1 MSFRA
6 GDPIPSQ
13 MSDPPTNLRSLP
25 SQPGLEPPLRPA
37 RARGGGPSMTAP
49 PALLV
54 ARSVSSS
61 DVSGGNL
68 PEVAWEHDATS
79 GAGDGLGPSDGYFL
93 NDPSSS
99 FRMCIDGMTLSRSS
113 ALPAPALVTAQADV
127 SAHPGAARQLEYQ
140 GGGGG
145 GGGNGDLFYDCDDA
159 WMRADNTWM
168 HLDDHSAALSH
179 FLDGLPTAPIDASDP
194 PSVPIQPG
202 PGSTELVTNAA
213 PSAAETG
220 AYILVDG
227 AATAVDGQRCAAT
240 VGGCDWLNDILP
252 ESGYGGQPHPP
263 GTELNQE
270 HAVGVPPTTDSMD
283 LQPAHQGNVEPAPGS
298 ASPPPVL
305 SAAHGVAEESAFNP
319 VDMQVQPAGGNYD
332 TSASLPAGGSAP
344 VFPTGA
350 STSLDVTAGYAVPNP
365 SRGVWWTPQP
375 AAPASGAV
383 ACEANEAVRMADG
396 GGVATRKRQRE
407 PTTKQQQVSRTS
419 HSHDLHQQQHQQ
431 VPSIGEANR
440 AAIASPTRARG
451 SSRSSS
457 SGGDG
462 SSSSGGSGSTS
473 RNSRAD
479 GALVC
484 ALRRCLSAHARKGAE
499 DFASKK
505 AEVAAEVAAEVRSRG
520 AAAGTG
526 PAAASGGQSRTATVS
541 CGGNAISATT
551 AGRDGAV
558 QRTVLSQSQP
568 RPEALAQ
575 PPSQFQVLSQAQ
587 TLQERQ
593 TINVALPPASTPAVP
608 AVATVAVPVSQ
619 RPAAPVCVSPPPAPA
634 SRASPPT
641 AAPRAVAAAVAPTP
655 TATPPATCL
664 PPTPAASSAPVGPA
678 RAASTAGG
686 GTEGE
691 GVGEAEGGEEGSWE
705 DEEQERRRKRLM
717 RNRQSAL
724 QSRQRRKSYVSE
736 LEGRCAALQA
746 TIGQLRQV
754 VAVTAYENGALR
766 DELARLHQMW
776 AAGASTTAGPMAGA
790 LGVAGVAGVGAT
802 GGTSSEEMRGEL
814 EVEEGKREGGSVS
827 GGGVRADGAE
837 PAVLESDSLPSESL
851 LRHHRHLSQ
860 TTAFLLTL
868 FFHWALFLWVLLPQ
882 QQLQH
887 LPPLACSAGL
897 SLAYLSLLCLARSL
911 LHRLPQHVPCK
922 QQVRQ
927 WQRRRHFLE
936 GKAPAALSLLLPAVG
951 EALVR
956 VHRQQQETGSL
967 RLRQSQGQKQPG
979 RDARGGCE
987 EVHTGA
993 GMDGAAATDASPCL
1007 GLQSGRKASAD
1018 KGQ

>member
-1 MSFRA
+1 MVREGPSPSGLGGPRSCRSESRESSDKEAALQA
-6 GDPIPSQ
+6 GGTKFQHLKPINS
-13 MSDPPTNLRSLP
+13 SRSLP
-25 SQPGLEPPLRPA
+25 FEPGLEPTPRSA

-49 PALLV
+49 PALLI

-79 GAGDGLGPSDGYFL
+79 GAGDGLGPGDGYFL
-93 NDPSSS
+93 NDSSS
-99 FRMCIDGMTLSRSS
+99 CFRMCDGMSLSRSS

-127 SAHPGAARQLEYQ
+127 TAYPGGPRQLEYQ
-140 GGGGG
+140 GGGGC

-159 WMRADNTWM
+159 WMRAEDNTWM

-179 FLDGLPTAPIDASDP
+179 FLDGLPTAPVDASDP
-194 PSVPIQPG
+194 PNASTQPG
-202 PGSTELVTNAA
+202 PGSAELVTNAA
-213 PSAAETG
+213 APAAETG

-227 AATAVDGQRCAAT
+227 AATAVDGQHCAAT
-240 VGGCDWLNDILP
+240 VGGCDWLSDILP

-263 GTELNQE
+263 ETVLNQE
-270 HAVGVPPTTDSMD
+270 HAVGGLATNDSMD
-283 LQPAHQGNVEPAPGS
+283 YAHQGNVEPAPGS
-298 ASPPPVL
+298 ASAPPVL
-305 SAAHGVAEESAFNP
+305 SAAHGVVEESAFNP
-319 VDMQVQPAGGNYD
+319 VDLQVQPAGGNYD
-332 TSASLPAGGSAP
+332 SSASLPADGSAP

-350 STSLDVTAGYAVPNP
+350 STSVDVTNGYAVPNP
-365 SRGVWWTPQP
+365 ARGVWWTPQP
-375 AAPASGAV
+375 AAPATPAAPAAGAA
-383 ACEANEAVRMADG
+383 ACAANEAVRVGDG
-396 GGVATRKRQRE
+396 GAMATRKRQRE
-407 PTTKQQQVSRTS
+407 PTKQQPVSPTP
-419 HSHDLHQQQHQQ
+419 HSHDPQQQQQ
-431 VPSIGEANR
+431 LIPSTGEANR
-440 AAIASPTRARG
+440 PALAPPTRGRG

-457 SGGDG
+457 SSGGG

-484 ALRRCLSAHARKGAE
+484 ALRRCLNAHARKGAE
-499 DFASKK
+499 DSASKK
-505 AEVAAEVAAEVRSRG
+505 AEGAAEVAAEVRCRG

-526 PAAASGGQSRTATVS
+526 PAAASGGQSRTANVP
-541 CGGNAISATT
+541 CENVISATS

-568 RPEALAQ
+568 SSQ
-575 PPSQFQVLSQAQ
+575 PQPLVLPQAQ
-587 TLQERQ
+587 TVQF
-593 TINVALPPASTPAVP
+593 ASAPAVST
-608 AVATVAVPVSQ
+608 VATAAAPIPH
-619 RPAAPVCVSPPPAPA
+619 RPAAPVRVSPPPAPA
-634 SRASPPT
+634 IGAAPPT
-641 AAPRAVAAAVAPTP
+641 AAPCAAPAAAAPTP
-655 TATPPATCL
+655 TAAPPATCL
-664 PPTPAASSAPVGPA
+664 PPTPAASSAPGGPA

-691 GVGEAEGGEEGSWE
+691 GVGEAEGEEGSWE

-776 AAGASTTAGPMAGA
+776 AAGASTAGA
-790 LGVAGVAGVGAT
+790 MGVAGVAGVGAA
-802 GGTSSEEMRGEL
+802 GGTSSEEMRGEE

-860 TTAFLLTL
+860 TMAFLLTL
-868 FFHWALFLWVLLPQ
+868 FFHWALFLWTGQARRSLWCRSDLLP
-882 QQLQH
+882 
-887 LPPLACSAGL
+887 
-897 SLAYLSLLCLARSL
+897 
-911 LHRLPQHVPCK
+911 
-922 QQVRQ
+922 
-927 WQRRRHFLE
+927 
-936 GKAPAALSLLLPAVG
+936 
-951 EALVR
+951 
-956 VHRQQQETGSL
+956 
-967 RLRQSQGQKQPG
+967 
-979 RDARGGCE
+979 
-987 EVHTGA
+987 
-993 GMDGAAATDASPCL
+993 
-1007 GLQSGRKASAD
+1007 
-1018 KGQ
+1018 

>member
-1 MSFRA
+1 
-6 GDPIPSQ
+6 
-13 MSDPPTNLRSLP
+13 
-25 SQPGLEPPLRPA
+25 
-37 RARGGGPSMTAP
+37 MTAP

-383 ACEANEAVRMADG
+383 ACEANEAVR
-396 GGVATRKRQRE
+396 
-407 PTTKQQQVSRTS
+407 
-419 HSHDLHQQQHQQ
+419 
-431 VPSIGEANR
+431 
-440 AAIASPTRARG
+440 
-451 SSRSSS
+451 
-457 SGGDG
+457 
-462 SSSSGGSGSTS
+462 
-473 RNSRAD
+473 
-479 GALVC
+479 
-484 ALRRCLSAHARKGAE
+484 AE

>member
-1 MSFRA
+1 
-6 GDPIPSQ
+6 
-13 MSDPPTNLRSLP
+13 
-25 SQPGLEPPLRPA
+25 
-37 RARGGGPSMTAP
+37 MTAP

-332 TSASLPAGGSAP
+332 TSASLQAGGSAP

-383 ACEANEAVRMADG
+383 ACEANEAVR
-396 GGVATRKRQRE
+396 
-407 PTTKQQQVSRTS
+407 
-419 HSHDLHQQQHQQ
+419 
-431 VPSIGEANR
+431 
-440 AAIASPTRARG
+440 
-451 SSRSSS
+451 
-457 SGGDG
+457 
-462 SSSSGGSGSTS
+462 
-473 RNSRAD
+473 
-479 GALVC
+479 
-484 ALRRCLSAHARKGAE
+484 AE

-505 AEVAAEVAAEVRSRG
+505 AEGAAEVAAEVRSRG

-526 PAAASGGQSRTATVS
+526 PAAASGGQSRTAMVS

-608 AVATVAVPVSQ
+608 AVATAAVPVSQ
-619 RPAAPVCVSPPPAPA
+619 RPAAPVRVSPPPAPA

-655 TATPPATCL
+655 TAAPPATCL

-927 WQRRRHFLE
+927 RQRRRHFLE

-987 EVHTGA
+987 EGWSRRNWAVVAKKSRGA
-993 GMDGAAATDASPCL
+993 RNGGVWPSR
-1007 GLQSGRKASAD
+1007 GG
-1018 KGQ
+1018 